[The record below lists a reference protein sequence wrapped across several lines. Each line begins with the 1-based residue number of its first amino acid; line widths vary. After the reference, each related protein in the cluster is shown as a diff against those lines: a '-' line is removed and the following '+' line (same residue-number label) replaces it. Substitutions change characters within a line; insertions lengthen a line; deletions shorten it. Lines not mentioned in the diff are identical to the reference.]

1 MTKKLLKIHKTKDK
15 NKKWFC
21 KSCLQCFSKEIVL
34 IKHQEDCLS
43 ISGQQLINL
52 EKGTIEFKN
61 YFKQLPVPFKI
72 YADFECNLKNVEYY
86 EGTNTKK
93 YHEHVPCSYVY
104 KVVCTDNKYSQ
115 SIVVYSGVNAA
126 YEFIKSIL
134 LKSVSIVKK

>member
-1 MTKKLLKIHKTKDK
+1 M
-15 NKKWFC
+15 
-21 KSCLQCFSKEIVL
+21 L
-34 IKHQEDCLS
+34 ILS
-43 ISGQQLINL
+43 VI
-52 EKGTIEFKN
+52 
-61 YFKQLPVPFKI
+61 
-72 YADFECNLKNVEYY
+72 VEYY

-104 KVVCTDNKYSQ
+104 KVVCTDDKYSQ